1 MARDL
6 ALYDDVDIVTV
17 TPTAAP
23 TAKAPA
29 GLSIWARFAQMIAT
43 SRRRK
48 AENAVETYIRNNGG
62 RLTDNLERDISRKF
76 GRMAGD
82 GL

>member
-1 MARDL
+1 MLFRSRLIGA
-6 ALYDDVDIVTV
+6 I
-17 TPTAAP
+17 AA
-23 TAKAPA
+23 
-29 GLSIWARFAQMIAT
+29 

-48 AENAVETYIRNNGG
+48 AERAVEHYIAMNGG
-62 RLTDNLERDISRKF
+62 HLTDDLERRISRKF

>member
-6 ALYDDVDIVTV
+6 AHYDDVEFAN
-17 TPTAAP
+17 PATAPAV
-23 TAKAPA
+23 KAPV
-29 GLSIWARFAQMIAT
+29 GPSLWTRFAQMIAT

>member
-6 ALYDDVDIVTV
+6 ALYDDATIDATIT
-17 TPTAAP
+17 
-23 TAKAPA
+23 KAPA
-29 GLSIWARFAQMIAT
+29 VKGPSVWTRMLEAFAS
-43 SRRRK
+43 SRRRQ
-48 AENAVETYIRNNGG
+48 AESAVERYIAMNGG
-62 RLTDNLERDISRKF
+62 RLTDNMERDISRKF

>member
-1 MARDL
+1 MARDF
-6 ALYDDVDIVTV
+6 ALYDSHPAATS
-17 TPTAAP
+17 TSTAEAP
-23 TAKAPA
+23 
-29 GLSIWARFAQMIAT
+29 SIWTRLIGAIVA

-48 AENAVETYIRNNGG
+48 AERAVEHYIAMNGG
-62 RLTDNLERDISRKF
+62 HLTDDLERRISRKF

>member
-1 MARDL
+1 MARDF
-6 ALYDDVDIVTV
+6 ALYDSSPVAVNA
-17 TPTAAP
+17 TAGSAP
-23 TAKAPA
+23 
-29 GLSIWARFAQMIAT
+29 SIWTRLIKSFAA
-43 SRRRK
+43 SRQRR
-48 AENAVETYIRNNGG
+48 ADSAVERYIAINGG

>member
-1 MARDL
+1 MARDF
-6 ALYDDVDIVTV
+6 ALYDNVAVTAD
-17 TPTAAP
+17 TAAGKGP
-23 TAKAPA
+23 
-29 GLSIWARFAQMIAT
+29 SIWTRMIEALAA
-43 SRRRK
+43 SRQRR
-48 AENAVETYIRNNGG
+48 AEQAVERYIAMNGG